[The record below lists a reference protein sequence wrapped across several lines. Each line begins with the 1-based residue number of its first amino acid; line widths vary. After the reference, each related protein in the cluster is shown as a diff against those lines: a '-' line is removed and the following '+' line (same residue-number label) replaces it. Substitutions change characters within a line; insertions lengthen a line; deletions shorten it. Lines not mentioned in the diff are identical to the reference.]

1 MWSNHPV
8 DYTTGSTLDH
18 HLLSHKMTLNMQVKQ
33 YGNAVVLLDG
43 MLLREQEL
51 VAKTEGESSDKASD
65 KSGDKSN
72 DKSNDKAT
80 DKATDKSEKEKEEK
94 EKKETKAE
102 KRERRRREKE
112 PRAYRETVDS
122 AEVDEQ
128 ETLTSDHVN
137 DYVHVLYRM
146 ELLGEGMG
154 DRWAQVLDLLRRTHK
169 RFLTPVDTVY
179 RALLFS
185 VTGQEAPLQALLS
198 GDAAREQDAL
208 WQELQLRGRA
218 PLP

>member
-1 MWSNHPV
+1 M

-72 DKSNDKAT
+72 DKAT
-80 DKATDKSEKEKEEK
+80 DKASDKA

-102 KRERRRREKE
+102 KRERRREKE

-169 RFLTPVDTVY
+169 RFLTPMDTVY

>member
-1 MWSNHPV
+1 M

-51 VAKTEGESSDKASD
+51 VAKSSDKANDKASDKASD
-65 KSGDKSN
+65 KAE
-72 DKSNDKAT
+72 KAET
-80 DKATDKSEKEKEEK
+80 KA
-94 EKKETKAE
+94 ETKAE
-102 KRERRRREKE
+102 KRERRRRERE

-218 PLP
+218 PLL

>member
-1 MWSNHPV
+1 M

-51 VAKTEGESSDKASD
+51 VAKTEGESS
-65 KSGDKSN
+65 
-72 DKSNDKAT
+72 
-80 DKATDKSEKEKEEK
+80 DKSEKEKEEK

>member
-1 MWSNHPV
+1 M

-51 VAKTEGESSDKASD
+51 VAKTEGESSDKS
-65 KSGDKSN
+65 S
-72 DKSNDKAT
+72 DKAT
-80 DKATDKSEKEKEEK
+80 DKATDKSEKEK

>member
-1 MWSNHPV
+1 M

-51 VAKTEGESSDKASD
+51 VAKSSDKAEGTSSDKASD
-65 KSGDKSN
+65 KAE
-72 DKSNDKAT
+72 KAET
-80 DKATDKSEKEKEEK
+80 KA
-94 EKKETKAE
+94 ETKAE

-218 PLP
+218 PLL

>member
-1 MWSNHPV
+1 M

-51 VAKTEGESSDKASD
+51 VAKTEGESSDKAS
-65 KSGDKSN
+65 
-72 DKSNDKAT
+72 
-80 DKATDKSEKEKEEK
+80 DKSEKEKEEK

>member
-1 MWSNHPV
+1 M

-51 VAKTEGESSDKASD
+51 VAKSSDKASD
-65 KSGDKSN
+65 KSSDKS
-72 DKSNDKAT
+72 SDKAE
-80 DKATDKSEKEKEEK
+80 KA
-94 EKKETKAE
+94 ETKAE
-102 KRERRRREKE
+102 KRERRRRERE

-208 WQELQLRGRA
+208 WQELQLRGRV
-218 PLP
+218 PLL

>member
-1 MWSNHPV
+1 M

-43 MLLREQEL
+43 MLLRKQEL

-65 KSGDKSN
+65 KSG